1 MSRIQAPISRHLSG
15 NTEMAGKTTMIP
27 QTATAYMMIPEQ
39 QQYDIERQY
48 FFRHHALLP
57 RTAQA
62 SLGMRGDTDNGHRYE
77 VRGRGDV
84 SMYNPRS
91 FGTPNIK
98 RSMQENIE
106 NTVIGDRE
114 VLRRTHAGN
123 PPFSEDVYF
132 PLVPQGSGLF
142 KTHAFHEM
150 GRDLKGGAVT
160 RSQSEKAQARKIE
173 CAKRAKAM
181 GECRTYKGPD
191 LDLIKSKGS
200 GGWKC
205 KGKRCFVGK
214 GGKVRLGGDPAT
226 YTPR

>member
-1 MSRIQAPISRHLSG
+1 MSRIQAPISRHQSG
-15 NTEMAGKTTMIP
+15 DTQMSGRTTMIP
-27 QTATAYMMIPEQ
+27 QTATAYMRIPEQ
-39 QQYDIERQY
+39 QEYDLERQY
-48 FFRHHALLP
+48 FLRFHALAP

-77 VRGRGDV
+77 VSGDGDV
-84 SMYNPRS
+84 SLYNPRS

-114 VLRRTHAGN
+114 VLKQAH
-123 PPFSEDVYF
+123 
-132 PLVPQGSGLF
+132 
-142 KTHAFHEM
+142 
-150 GRDLKGGAVT
+150 GRGLKGGAVT
-160 RSQSEKAQARKIE
+160 RSASERAQSRKIE

-191 LDLIKSKGS
+191 LDLVKSSGS

-214 GGKVRLGGDPAT
+214 GGKVRLGGDPST

>member
-77 VRGRGDV
+77 VRGNGDV

-91 FGTPNIK
+91 FGTPNLK

-106 NTVIGDRE
+106 NTVIGDRK
-114 VLRRTHAGN
+114 VLQRTHAGN

-132 PLVPQGSGLF
+132 PLVPQ
-142 KTHAFHEM
+142 AV
-150 GRDLKGGAVT
+150 GGAVT
-160 RSQSEKAQARKIE
+160 RSKSEKAQARKIE

-181 GECRTYKGPD
+181 GECRSYKGPD

>member
-57 RTAQA
+57 RTAQT
-62 SLGMRGDTDNGHRYE
+62 SLGMRGDTEDGHRYE

-91 FGTPNIK
+91 FGTPNIM

-106 NTVIGDRE
+106 NTVIGDRK
-114 VLRRTHAGN
+114 VLQRTHAGN
-123 PPFSEDVYF
+123 PPFAEDVYF
-132 PLVPQGSGLF
+132 PLVPQS
-142 KTHAFHEM
+142 
-150 GRDLKGGAVT
+150 RGGAVT

-181 GECRTYKGPD
+181 GECRSYKGPD
-191 LDLIKSKGS
+191 IDLIKSKGS

-205 KGKRCFVGK
+205 KGKSCCVGK

>member
-106 NTVIGDRE
+106 NTVIGDRK
-114 VLRRTHAGN
+114 VLQRTHAGN

-132 PLVPQGSGLF
+132 PLVPQSV
-142 KTHAFHEM
+142 
-150 GRDLKGGAVT
+150 GGAVT
-160 RSQSEKAQARKIE
+160 RSQSEKAEARKIE

>member
-1 MSRIQAPISRHLSG
+1 MSRIQAPISRHQSG
-15 NTEMAGKTTMIP
+15 DTQMSGRTTMIP
-27 QTATAYMMIPEQ
+27 QTATAYMRIPEQ
-39 QQYDIERQY
+39 QAYDLERQH
-48 FFRHHALLP
+48 FLRFHALAP

-77 VRGRGDV
+77 VSGDCDV

-114 VLRRTHAGN
+114 VLKQAHGR
-123 PPFSEDVYF
+123 
-132 PLVPQGSGLF
+132 GLF

-160 RSQSEKAQARKIE
+160 RSASERAQARKIE

-191 LDLIKSKGS
+191 LDLVKSRGS

-214 GGKVRLGGDPAT
+214 GGKVRLGGDPST